1 MLAQQFVAGLPP
13 PIRQKILE
21 TTEDVTLPKAISTA
35 KRLLALQQPETLA
48 PVGTTPYEELTT
60 ALAKQMD
67 VTAALA
73 KQIETVTNKLESLS
87 MDAAERQQRSRVKT
101 FFGNCWNCGKQG
113 HVSARCL
120 EPRRGSASGSDDGSQ
135 NNSRTAYPVSLE
147 HPAVTPSN
155 SHTTL
160 PLPTSATVV
169 YVDALV
175 GGKQR
180 RCLVDTGAGVSLIPP
195 TIDLENS
202 RATHSTPIALEVANG
217 SILQTQGTVDL
228 DVLFSQR
235 VLRWS
240 TGEESFSTP
249 VTGITTNCRAILA
262 DDVVLDPSYR
272 EVMVWAELVD
282 DQRHKVCGAP
292 NATFEPDVEGLS
304 KVGVMAA
311 HSVVDGRT
319 GLVPVRLLNVCG
331 ATKLY
336 RGKGLGVVKELSQIA
351 CVPKPSTPCR
361 NHEVL
366 NTSFLDWSN
375 SNLNPEEREQL
386 CDLLKTY
393 SDVFS
398 TGPHDLGRTTA
409 TRHSIITEANARPIR
424 QRQYRQPY
432 HMRAEMDKQ
441 IGEMLIDGLIKPSTS
456 PWSSPVLMV
465 PKKDGSSRFCVDF
478 RALNEVTVKDP
489 FPLPRID
496 ETLESLGGAKY
507 FTTLDLAAGYWQV
520 ELEQKDRQKT
530 AFTTPRGHFEFDV
543 MPFGL
548 CNVPATF
555 RRLMD
560 SVLRD

>member
-1 MLAQQFVAGLPP
+1 M
-13 PIRQKILE
+13 
-21 TTEDVTLPKAISTA
+21 
-35 KRLLALQQPETLA
+35 
-48 PVGTTPYEELTT
+48 
-60 ALAKQMD
+60 
-67 VTAALA
+67 
-73 KQIETVTNKLESLS
+73 
-87 MDAAERQQRSRVKT
+87 
-101 FFGNCWNCGKQG
+101 
-113 HVSARCL
+113 
-120 EPRRGSASGSDDGSQ
+120 
-135 NNSRTAYPVSLE
+135 
-147 HPAVTPSN
+147 
-155 SHTTL
+155 
-160 PLPTSATVV
+160 
-169 YVDALV
+169 DALV
-175 GGKQR
+175 SGKQR

-202 RATHSTPIALEVANG
+202 RATHTTPIALEVANG

-228 DVLFSQR
+228 DVSLGGREMTHRFYIAAITTGIILGANFLRTHGVDVLFSQR

-375 SNLNPEEREQL
+375 SNLNPEEREQM

-398 TGPHDLGRTTA
+398 TGPHDLRRTTA
-409 TRHSIITEANARPIR
+409 TRHSIVTEANARPIR

-548 CNVPATF
+548 CNAPATF
-555 RRLMD
+555 QRLMD
-560 SVLRD
+560 NVLRGLT